1 MPLDGVFWHLGCMV
15 NEFAADLSLRL
26 AKETPGMAEQAKTDP
41 PPKDKKKL
49 FIMVGVAAV
58 ALAILGA
65 VAMFALGGGKSEKK
79 PETAKVESKEE
90 GAKGEVAASTIYPM
104 EPFVVNIYDGQ
115 EIRYLKIKVEFEL
128 ANPQAKAEMD
138 AKVAPL
144 RDAILILLTTK
155 TMQEIQ
161 DLQGKN
167 QLREQILGAVSKIV
181 AASKVTKVYFTD
193 FVVQ

>member
-1 MPLDGVFWHLGCMV
+1 
-15 NEFAADLSLRL
+15 
-26 AKETPGMAEQAKTDP
+26 MAEQAKAQDAAP
-41 PPKDKKKL
+41 NENKKNKL
-49 FIMVGVAAV
+49 MIIIAAAVVGVVILVAA
-58 ALAILGA
+58 
-65 VAMFALGGGKSEKK
+65 AMFFLGGKGEKK
-79 PETAKVESKEE
+79 AEAKEPAKVEAKAEGGESKGGE
-90 GAKGEVAASTIYPM
+90 GAAAASTNYPL
-104 EPFVVNIYDGQ
+104 EPFIVNIYDGQ

-128 ANPQAKAEMD
+128 ANPQAKADLD

-167 QLREQILGAVSKIV
+167 QLREQILGSASKIV
-181 AASKVTKVYFTD
+181 PGGKISKVYFTD